1 MPVATQ
7 RKRLLEVTVVCIAL
21 HIMKDDWQFAPRS
34 SVEQVEE
41 GDVLAPKFDKHGL
54 MPCITRH
61 VTTGEI
67 LMFAFM
73 NEEALRLSIDT
84 RQAHYWSRSRQKLWK
99 KGETSGMRQNIQRI
113 LIDDDQDCL
122 VLEVAL
128 TSPDAGGE
136 EASCHVGYRS
146 CFYREI
152 VEEPEGPALRFIESE
167 KSFDPE
173 AVYGDTPNPTQL

>member
-21 HIMKDDWQFAPRS
+21 PIMKDDWQFAPRS

-41 GDVLAPKFDKHGL
+41 GDVLAPKFDEHGL

-84 RQAHYWSRSRQKLWK
+84 RQAHY
-99 KGETSGMRQNIQRI
+99 
-113 LIDDDQDCL
+113 
-122 VLEVAL
+122 
-128 TSPDAGGE
+128 
-136 EASCHVGYRS
+136 
-146 CFYREI
+146 
-152 VEEPEGPALRFIESE
+152 
-167 KSFDPE
+167 
-173 AVYGDTPNPTQL
+173 